1 MEARRKAA
9 ELAPATVCAWLRAG
23 FPFAS
28 DFSQRRFARHR
39 ASRRSLGFLP
49 QNTAEHHAER
59 GIGPHVAARAPG
71 RAIAGVV
78 LSGSAQVRRS
88 RY

>member
-9 ELAPATVCAWLRAG
+9 GLAPATVYAWLRAG

-28 DFSQRRFARHR
+28 DISQRRFARHR

-49 QNTAEHHAER
+49 QNTEEHHAER

-78 LSGSAQVRRS
+78 LSGSAQARRS
-88 RY
+88 GY